1 MTLTLFCYGT
11 LTSDDL
17 ETTSKQLA
25 GHMLV
30 RNDTLFV
37 IVHHLFQ
44 MLCTN
49 PEVYGRWRPF
59 WICVKIGDLPWRDLW
74 GFSTVDRKGTNELIS
89 GEKPFIAIL
98 SNLKCLFTRLYPCI
112 IETITPFTWLE
123 LCNALTMSVRHLKA
137 IIYEIS
143 SDTHQ
148 LHYIPL
154 YHFTI

>member
-1 MTLTLFCYGT
+1 MGQHLTLTLFCYVT

-74 GFSTVDRKGTNELIS
+74 GFSTVDRKGTHELIS

-98 SNLKCLFTRLYPCI
+98 SNLKCLFTRLPGYPMI
-112 IETITPFTWLE
+112 L
-123 LCNALTMSVRHLKA
+123 V
-137 IIYEIS
+137 
-143 SDTHQ
+143 
-148 LHYIPL
+148 YIFFIFRPVIL
-154 YHFTI
+154 VQVF

>member
-1 MTLTLFCYGT
+1 MGQNLTLTLFCYVT

-59 WICVKIGDLPWRDLW
+59 LDLRENRGFAMEGFL
-74 GFSTVDRKGTNELIS
+74 GFSTVDRKGTHELIS

-98 SNLKCLFTRLYPCI
+98 SNLKCLFTRLRGDQTHTCI
-112 IETITPFTWLE
+112 S
-123 LCNALTMSVRHLKA
+123 A
-137 IIYEIS
+137 
-143 SDTHQ
+143 
-148 LHYIPL
+148 
-154 YHFTI
+154 

>member
-1 MTLTLFCYGT
+1 MTLTLFCYVT

-98 SNLKCLFTRLYPCI
+98 SNLKCLFTRLLHVCC
-112 IETITPFTWLE
+112 ESWRVVARQVVRRHAERRVALFTH
-123 LCNALTMSVRHLKA
+123 V
-137 IIYEIS
+137 
-143 SDTHQ
+143 Q
-148 LHYIPL
+148 LHMQQ
-154 YHFTI
+154 HSCTIRSHDSDNDS

>member
-1 MTLTLFCYGT
+1 MGQHLTLTLFCYVT

-74 GFSTVDRKGTNELIS
+74 GFSTVDRKGTHELIS

-98 SNLKCLFTRLYPCI
+98 SNLKCLFTRLYI
-112 IETITPFTWLE
+112 QHGHNIHD
-123 LCNALTMSVRHLKA
+123 N
-137 IIYEIS
+137 
-143 SDTHQ
+143 
-148 LHYIPL
+148 
-154 YHFTI
+154 

>member
-1 MTLTLFCYGT
+1 MGQHLTLTLFCYVT

-30 RNDTLFV
+30 RNDTIFV

-59 WICVKIGDLPWRDLW
+59 LICVKIGDLPWRDLW
-74 GFSTVDRKGTNELIS
+74 GFSTVDRKGTHELIS

-98 SNLKCLFTRLYPCI
+98 SNLKCLFTRLPCYMGTIGGSRGGPGGTYPI
-112 IETITPFTWLE
+112 HRNG
-123 LCNALTMSVRHLKA
+123 LCLCHVGSK
-137 IIYEIS
+137 
-143 SDTHQ
+143 
-148 LHYIPL
+148 
-154 YHFTI
+154 

>member
-1 MTLTLFCYGT
+1 MGQNLTLTLFCYVT

-17 ETTSKQLA
+17 ETTSRQLA
-25 GHMLV
+25 GHILV
-30 RNDTLFV
+30 VNDTLFV

-89 GEKPFIAIL
+89 CEKPFIAIL
-98 SNLKCLFTRLYPCI
+98 SNLKCLFTRLNTRRCF
-112 IETITPFTWLE
+112 EVGG
-123 LCNALTMSVRHLKA
+123 VRPK
-137 IIYEIS
+137 IS
-143 SDTHQ
+143 AGD
-148 LHYIPL
+148 
-154 YHFTI
+154 

>member
-1 MTLTLFCYGT
+1 MGQHLTLTLFCYVT

-59 WICVKIGDLPWRDLW
+59 WICVKIGYLPWRDLW
-74 GFSTVDRKGTNELIS
+74 GFSTVDRKGTHELIS

-98 SNLKCLFTRLYPCI
+98 SNLKCLFTRL
-112 IETITPFTWLE
+112 FG
-123 LCNALTMSVRHLKA
+123 
-137 IIYEIS
+137 
-143 SDTHQ
+143 
-148 LHYIPL
+148 L
-154 YHFTI
+154 YCFTINNNNKCNFYIAEFPFLAQSASRKETM

>member
-1 MTLTLFCYGT
+1 MVLQSNWRFLGQNLTLTLFCYVT

-17 ETTSKQLA
+17 ETTSKQMA

-49 PEVYGRWRPF
+49 PEAYVGWRPF
-59 WICVKIGDLPWRDLW
+59 WICMKIGHLPWRDFW
-74 GFSTVDRKGTNELIS
+74 GFSIVGRYGTNELIS

-98 SNLKCLFTRLYPCI
+98 SNLRVYFVVRLPDYI
-112 IETITPFTWLE
+112 ATI
-123 LCNALTMSVRHLKA
+123 
-137 IIYEIS
+137 
-143 SDTHQ
+143 
-148 LHYIPL
+148 
-154 YHFTI
+154 

>member
-1 MTLTLFCYGT
+1 MGHNLTLTLFCYVT

-17 ETTSKQLA
+17 DTTSKQMA

-49 PEVYGRWRPF
+49 PEAYVGWRPF
-59 WICVKIGDLPWRDLW
+59 WICMKIGHLPWRDFW
-74 GFSTVDRKGTNELIS
+74 GFSIVGRYGTNELIS

-98 SNLKCLFTRLYPCI
+98 SNLRVYFVVRLPDYYVGSQLGR
-112 IETITPFTWLE
+112 FL
-123 LCNALTMSVRHLKA
+123 H
-137 IIYEIS
+137 S
-143 SDTHQ
+143 SFS
-148 LHYIPL
+148 LGGGL
-154 YHFTI
+154 YGVIGIDAKDSTSWN

>member
-1 MTLTLFCYGT
+1 MGQHLTLTLFCYVT

-44 MLCTN
+44 MLCKN

-74 GFSTVDRKGTNELIS
+74 GFSTVDRKGTHELIS

-98 SNLKCLFTRLYPCI
+98 SNLKCLFTRLI
-112 IETITPFTWLE
+112 IIDHQNRWVLQF
-123 LCNALTMSVRHLKA
+123 ALQPNYVVK
-137 IIYEIS
+137 
-143 SDTHQ
+143 
-148 LHYIPL
+148 
-154 YHFTI
+154 

>member
-1 MTLTLFCYGT
+1 MTLTLFCYVT

-74 GFSTVDRKGTNELIS
+74 GFSTVDRKGTHELIS

-98 SNLKCLFTRLYPCI
+98 SNLKCLFTRLIPFPSIVPCNNSLEMLLCL
-112 IETITPFTWLE
+112 ETCPCHNGFLLFILSS
-123 LCNALTMSVRHLKA
+123 LQACSV
-137 IIYEIS
+137 
-143 SDTHQ
+143 
-148 LHYIPL
+148 
-154 YHFTI
+154 